1 MDENGVFVYCFWWI
15 LGLNLGREQLNGC
28 MMYILLIVDY
38 WYFMDLY
45 GNWAARYMIN
55 RCRCSMTQMPHF
67 PNPDVWE
74 INAYIHECSILNMAN
89 NVWYT
94 SFSSP
99 WAPESLSQGL
109 RKKTRLRLFF
119 VRWEMKEVPL
129 DLQHIVIFLSFRYE
143 NRCRVTFPDLCLA
156 CVWLAIHQTCQTCI
170 SKGSVQQ
177 VPSATPH
184 SMVPAIC
191 GSPTSTMVRMGLFIL
206 IISWVPVISSSY
218 P

>member
-45 GNWAARYMIN
+45 GNWAARYTIN

-109 RKKTRLRLFF
+109 RKKQDWDYFSYVEKWKKCLWIFNTLWFF
-119 VRWEMKEVPL
+119 CLSAMKT
-129 DLQHIVIFLSFRYE
+129 D
-143 NRCRVTFPDLCLA
+143 A
-156 CVWLAIHQTCQTCI
+156 
-170 SKGSVQQ
+170 G
-177 VPSATPH
+177 
-184 SMVPAIC
+184 
-191 GSPTSTMVRMGLFIL
+191 
-206 IISWVPVISSSY
+206 
-218 P
+218 